1 MRRAI
6 ALVVVLLV
14 SCTSSAAPSPS
25 PATNTDV
32 PLPSLAPSPTPS
44 ATIVAIVTGSP
55 VNASPTPIPPLSF
68 ADLAAAG
75 NGVVWVL
82 VAGDHLFRSL
92 DRGVTWQERALP
104 GLPRIAK
111 ISFVDDRDGWILTT
125 GSPATGCMAQYFAVW
140 RTTDG
145 ADTWDKAYEGDFT
158 SGLTAGG
165 CKSALAFVDTQHG
178 YVSVSGRDVAPAI
191 LRSVDGGQSWALSQ
205 RLPDPPGFR
214 FEPSVSTLAPGAVA
228 DFGPVLLVSAVSEV
242 SGDVRRH
249 VFRSADRGATWSYLV
264 TTPTAIDIVF
274 LTPRRWLQIV
284 IANSSLETTDAR
296 ASWHS
301 FATDYAR
308 TAGVSPQIVFGDAK
322 TGYATVRGGIQR
334 TTDGGMHWTGLTT
347 PGTIRL
353 PP

>member
-1 MRRAI
+1 M
-6 ALVVVLLV
+6 ALVAVILV
-14 SCTSSAAPSPS
+14 SCTRAAPSPT
-25 PATNTDV
+25 PATNTGFAV
-32 PLPSLAPSPTPS
+32 PSLAPSPTPS
-44 ATIVAIVTGSP
+44 ATIAAVVTTSP
-55 VNASPTPIPPLSF
+55 VSASPTPIPPLSF

-75 NGVVWVL
+75 NGVVWML

-92 DRGVTWQERALP
+92 DRGVTWQERTLP
-104 GLPRIAK
+104 RLPRIAK
-111 ISFVDDRDGWILTT
+111 ISFVDDRTGWILTT

-145 ADTWDKAYEGDFT
+145 ADTWEKTYEGDFA

-165 CKSALAFVDTQHG
+165 CKTALAFVDTQHG

-191 LRSVDGGQSWALSQ
+191 LRSADGGQTWSLSE

-228 DFGPVLLVSAVSEV
+228 DFGPVLLVSALSEI
-242 SGDVRRH
+242 SGDGRRH
-249 VFRSADRGATWSYLV
+249 VFRSTDRGATWSYLV

-274 LTPRRWLQIV
+274 LTPTRWLQIV
-284 IANSSLETTDAR
+284 IANSSFETTDAG